1 MFGTL
6 RQNGTTVA
14 VAGFTAV
21 VVGGILPAAAL
32 IRAAAPYYT
41 KAQSDARYYTKT
53 QSNARYYTKT
63 QSNSRYYTKASS
75 DARYWKLGGN
85 TGTTP
90 GTNFVGTSDNKALE
104 FKVNSARALR
114 LEPDPTSPNL

>member
-1 MFGTL
+1 MFGTV
-6 RQNGTTVA
+6 RRNATTVVVALTTA
-14 VAGFTAV
+14 VA
-21 VVGGILPAAAL
+21 VGGIPAVAH
-32 IRAAAPYYT
+32 IRASAPYYT

-63 QSNSRYYTKASS
+63 QSNSLYYTKTQA
-75 DARYWKLGGN
+75 DTRYWKLGGN
-85 TGTTP
+85 AGTTP

-114 LEPDPTSPNL
+114 LEPDP